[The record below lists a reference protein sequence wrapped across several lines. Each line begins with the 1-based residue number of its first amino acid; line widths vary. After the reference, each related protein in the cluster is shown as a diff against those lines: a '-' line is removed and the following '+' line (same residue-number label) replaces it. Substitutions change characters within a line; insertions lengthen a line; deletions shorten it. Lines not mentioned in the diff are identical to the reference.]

1 VLEGSISHNS
11 TEKSKRFSELMGE
24 ITCFCGQGMSA
35 AEGGKLT
42 TVCSHCNK
50 GMLATISNRLMF
62 VLKERVAE
70 YYINKFKCK
79 CNKQYNLNP
88 FSDCCK
94 IKFKPK
100 SNIPF
105 EISETVYVAKDL
117 LRVNLRE
124 IANKSG
130 ETP

>member
-1 VLEGSISHNS
+1 
-11 TEKSKRFSELMGE
+11 
-24 ITCFCGQGMSA
+24 
-35 AEGGKLT
+35 
-42 TVCSHCNK
+42 
-50 GMLATISNRLMF
+50 MLPTISNRLML

-79 CNKQYNLNP
+79 CNKQYNLNL
-88 FSDCCK
+88 FSECCK

-105 EISETVYVAKDL
+105 EISEMVYVAKDL

-124 IANKSG
+124 IASKGVES
-130 ETP
+130 P